1 MKRGDLVKPL
11 VIFDSKTIG
20 IIISGPTP
28 ANGTFGVQVGS
39 LYEVFIKGQLCF
51 MFEFELEA
59 MNEAG

>member
-28 ANGTFGVQVGS
+28 ANGTFGVKFGN
-39 LYEVFIKGQLCF
+39 LYEVLVKGQAVF
-51 MFEFELEA
+51 MFEFELEIL
-59 MNEAG
+59 NETR